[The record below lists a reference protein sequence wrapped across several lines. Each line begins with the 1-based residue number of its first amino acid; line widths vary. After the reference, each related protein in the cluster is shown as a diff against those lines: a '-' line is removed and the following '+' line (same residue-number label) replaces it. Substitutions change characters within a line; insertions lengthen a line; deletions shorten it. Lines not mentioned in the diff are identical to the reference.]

1 MNDDAAVLKKNKLRR
16 LMKVCGLVKLQDQPT
31 VLRPAVMSGGGNCSM
46 AGGVQ
51 PSRRGL
57 RVG

>member
-1 MNDDAAVLKKNKLRR
+1 
-16 LMKVCGLVKLQDQPT
+16 MKVCGLMKLQDQPT